1 MRILLVSSG
10 TDRKD
15 GWSVYT
21 KTLAEGLRS
30 KGDDVVLA
38 EGLGAPL
45 PYGIN
50 PLIALLNAGKLK
62 KQIRM
67 HNPDIIHF
75 TVEPY
80 IAMLPSL
87 GKDIAAKTVL
97 TIHGS
102 YGVRMFQGSMNRRRA
117 CKVMRTIGACIT
129 VSEYTQQRVAEEIRK
144 HCGEDVVTMFL
155 DKNQVIKNGITLPS
169 NIAQPENTVK
179 HVLCVGAVKPRKGIL
194 ESLIALSQYIK
205 TVDTNVHMTIVGSY
219 GKHDTYMQL
228 LQNFIHEQSLN
239 TAVTFTGEL
248 DDASLQ
254 DLYKKADLYL
264 MPAKTTHDAFEGF
277 GIVFIEAAGYG
288 IPCIGTNDSG
298 AAEAI
303 EEGVS
308 GFTCDPQDTDAI
320 VKAMDIVLNEKT
332 IDRNACRS
340 WAEQHTATA
349 MVDAIQ
355 SLYATLI

>member
-10 TDRKD
+10 TNKKD

-21 KTLAEGLRS
+21 KTLAEGLQQN
-30 KGDDVVLA
+30 GNDVQVA
-38 EGLGAPL
+38 DGLGAPL

-50 PLIALLNAGKLK
+50 PLIAFLNVGKLK
-62 KQIRM
+62 KQIRSW
-67 HNPDIIHF
+67 NPDVIHF

-80 IAMLPSL
+80 GMMIPLL
-87 GKDIAAKTVL
+87 GKKIAAKTVL

-102 YGVRMFQGSMNRRRA
+102 YGVRMFQGSMNKRRA
-117 CKVMRTIGACIT
+117 CTALSRIDACIA
-129 VSEYTQQRVAEEIRK
+129 VSDYTKYRIAEEVQK
-144 HCGEDVVTMFL
+144 YCGEPAATNFL
-155 DKNQVIKNGITLPS
+155 NNTHVIKNGVMLP
-169 NIAQPENTVK
+169 NAIVHPQNDTK
-179 HVLCVGAVKPRKGIL
+179 QILCVGAIKPRKGIL
-194 ESLIALSQYIK
+194 ESLTALSQYIK

-228 LQNFIHEQSLN
+228 LQNFIYEQSLN

-303 EEGVS
+303 KEGIS
-308 GFTCDPQDTDAI
+308 GFRCDPQDIDAI
-320 VKAMDIVLNEKT
+320 VKAMDVVLNEKT